1 MTFDIKAVKARAEAK
16 RAENTQTQETQP
28 EAVVVEVAPAPAVI
42 RTKAE
47 AALIDLNA
55 TKRGNK
61 NVRKTLSYTSHA
73 ARSVELVA
81 EIFDTD
87 RYETSL
93 FAALGADIEIL
104 NRLRLLALDNPDLK
118 KIFIELED
126 RLDYEDRIF
135 KNLADKELAKI
146 LL

>member
-1 MTFDIKAVKARAEAK
+1 M
-16 RAENTQTQETQP
+16 
-28 EAVVVEVAPAPAVI
+28 APAPAVI

-118 KIFIELED
+118 KIFIDLED
-126 RLDYEDRIF
+126 RMDYEDRIF

>member
-1 MTFDIKAVKARAEAK
+1 MKFDIKSARARAEAN

-28 EAVVVEVAPAPAVI
+28 EAVVVNLAPAVI

-104 NRLRLLALDNPDLK
+104 NRLRLLALDNHDLK

-135 KNLADKELAKI
+135 KNLADKELART
-146 LL
+146 

>member
-16 RAENTQTQETQP
+16 RAEHTQTQETQP
-28 EAVVVEVAPAPAVI
+28 EAVVVELAPAVI

-81 EIFDTD
+81 DIFDTD

-104 NRLRLLALDNPDLK
+104 NRLRLLALDNHDLK
-118 KIFIELED
+118 KIFIDLED
-126 RLDYEDRIF
+126 RMDYEDRIF
-135 KNLADKELAKI
+135 KNLADKELART
-146 LL
+146 

>member
-1 MTFDIKAVKARAEAK
+1 MKFDIKSARARAEAN

-28 EAVVVEVAPAPAVI
+28 EAVVVNLAPAVI

-126 RLDYEDRIF
+126 RMDYEDRIF
-135 KNLADKELAKI
+135 KNLADKELART
-146 LL
+146 

>member
-1 MTFDIKAVKARAEAK
+1 MKFDIKSARARAEAN

-28 EAVVVEVAPAPAVI
+28 EAVVVNLAPAVI

-61 NVRKTLSYTSHA
+61 NLRKTLSYTSHA

-104 NRLRLLALDNPDLK
+104 NRLRLLALDNHDLK

-135 KNLADKELAKI
+135 KNLADKELAKNA
-146 LL
+146 LG

>member
-28 EAVVVEVAPAPAVI
+28 EAVVVELAPAVI

-118 KIFIELED
+118 KIFIDLED

-135 KNLADKELAKI
+135 KNLADKELART
-146 LL
+146 

>member
-28 EAVVVEVAPAPAVI
+28 EAVVVNLAPAVI

-55 TKRGNK
+55 VKRGNK

-73 ARSVELVA
+73 ARSVELIA
-81 EIFDTD
+81 DIFDTD

-118 KIFIELED
+118 KIFIDLED
-126 RLDYEDRIF
+126 RMDYEDRIF
-135 KNLADKELAKI
+135 KNLADKELART
-146 LL
+146 

>member
-28 EAVVVEVAPAPAVI
+28 EAVVVELTPAVI

-118 KIFIELED
+118 KIFIDLED
-126 RLDYEDRIF
+126 RMDYEDRIF
-135 KNLADKELAKI
+135 KNLADKELART
-146 LL
+146 

>member
-1 MTFDIKAVKARAEAK
+1 MKFDIKSARARAEAN

-28 EAVVVEVAPAPAVI
+28 EAVVVNLAPAVI

-104 NRLRLLALDNPDLK
+104 NRLRLLALDNHDLK

-135 KNLADKELAKI
+135 KNLADKELAKNA
-146 LL
+146 LG

>member
-1 MTFDIKAVKARAEAK
+1 MKFDIKSARARAEAN
-16 RAENTQTQETQP
+16 RAENTQTQDTQP
-28 EAVVVEVAPAPAVI
+28 EAVIVELAPAVT

-55 TKRGNK
+55 VKRGNK

-81 EIFDTD
+81 KIFDTD

-118 KIFIELED
+118 KIFIDLED
-126 RLDYEDRIF
+126 RMDYEDRIF
-135 KNLADKELAKI
+135 KNLADKELART
-146 LL
+146 

>member
-16 RAENTQTQETQP
+16 RAEHTQTQETQP
-28 EAVVVEVAPAPAVI
+28 EAVVVELTPAVI

-55 TKRGNK
+55 VKRGNK

-81 EIFDTD
+81 GIFDTD

-118 KIFIELED
+118 KIFIDLED
-126 RLDYEDRIF
+126 RMDYEDRIF
-135 KNLADKELAKI
+135 KNLADKELART
-146 LL
+146 

>member
-28 EAVVVEVAPAPAVI
+28 EAVVVELAPAVT

-55 TKRGNK
+55 VKRGNK

-118 KIFIELED
+118 KIFIDLED
-126 RLDYEDRIF
+126 RMDYEDRIF
-135 KNLADKELAKI
+135 KNLADKELART
-146 LL
+146 

>member
-16 RAENTQTQETQP
+16 RAEHQETQP

-55 TKRGNK
+55 VKRGNK

-73 ARSVELVA
+73 ARSVELIA
-81 EIFDTD
+81 DIFDTD

-118 KIFIELED
+118 KIFIDLED
-126 RLDYEDRIF
+126 RMDYEDRIF
-135 KNLADKELAKI
+135 KNLADKELART
-146 LL
+146 

>member
-1 MTFDIKAVKARAEAK
+1 MKFDIKSARARAEAN

-28 EAVVVEVAPAPAVI
+28 EAVVVNLAPAVI

-47 AALIDLNA
+47 TALIDLNA

-104 NRLRLLALDNPDLK
+104 NRLRLLALDNHDLK

-135 KNLADKELAKI
+135 KNLADKELAKNA
-146 LL
+146 LG

>member
-1 MTFDIKAVKARAEAK
+1 MKFDIKSARARAEAN
-16 RAENTQTQETQP
+16 RAENTQTQDTQP
-28 EAVVVEVAPAPAVI
+28 EAVIVELAPAVT

-55 TKRGNK
+55 VKRGNK

-73 ARSVELVA
+73 ARSVGLVA

-118 KIFIELED
+118 KIFIDLED

-135 KNLADKELAKI
+135 KNLADKELAKNA
-146 LL
+146 LG

>member
-16 RAENTQTQETQP
+16 RAENTQPQEIQP
-28 EAVVVEVAPAPAVI
+28 EAVLVELAPAVI

-47 AALIDLNA
+47 TALIDLNA

-104 NRLRLLALDNPDLK
+104 NRLRLLALDNPELK

-126 RLDYEDRIF
+126 RMDYEDRIF
-135 KNLADKELAKI
+135 KNLADKELART
-146 LL
+146 

>member
-1 MTFDIKAVKARAEAK
+1 MKFDIKSARARAEAN
-16 RAENTQTQETQP
+16 RAENTQTQDTQP
-28 EAVVVEVAPAPAVI
+28 EAVIVELAPAVT

-55 TKRGNK
+55 VKRGNK

-118 KIFIELED
+118 KIFIDLED
-126 RLDYEDRIF
+126 RMDYEDRIF

>member
-16 RAENTQTQETQP
+16 RAEHTQTQETQP
-28 EAVVVEVAPAPAVI
+28 EAVVVELAPAVI

-73 ARSVELVA
+73 ARSVELIA
-81 EIFDTD
+81 DIFDTD

-118 KIFIELED
+118 KIFIDLED
-126 RLDYEDRIF
+126 RMDYEDRIF
-135 KNLADKELAKI
+135 KNLADKELART
-146 LL
+146 

>member
-1 MTFDIKAVKARAEAK
+1 MKFDIKSARARAEAN

-28 EAVVVEVAPAPAVI
+28 EAVVVNLAPAVI

-47 AALIDLNA
+47 TALIDLNA

-118 KIFIELED
+118 KIFIDLED

-135 KNLADKELAKI
+135 KNLADKELART
-146 LL
+146 

>member
-16 RAENTQTQETQP
+16 RAEHTQTQETQP
-28 EAVVVEVAPAPAVI
+28 EAVVVELAPAVI
-42 RTKAE
+42 RTKSE

-55 TKRGNK
+55 VKRGNK

-73 ARSVELVA
+73 ARSVELIA
-81 EIFDTD
+81 DIFDTD

-118 KIFIELED
+118 KIFIDLED
-126 RLDYEDRIF
+126 RMDYEDRIF
-135 KNLADKELAKI
+135 KNLADKELART
-146 LL
+146 

>member
-28 EAVVVEVAPAPAVI
+28 EAVVVELAPAVI
-42 RTKAE
+42 RTKSE

-55 TKRGNK
+55 VKRGNK

-118 KIFIELED
+118 KIFIDLED
-126 RLDYEDRIF
+126 RMDYEDRIF
-135 KNLADKELAKI
+135 KNLADKELART
-146 LL
+146 

>member
-1 MTFDIKAVKARAEAK
+1 MKFDIKSARARAEAN

-28 EAVVVEVAPAPAVI
+28 EAVVVNLAPAVI

-47 AALIDLNA
+47 TALIDLNA

-104 NRLRLLALDNPDLK
+104 NRLRLLALDNHDLK

-126 RLDYEDRIF
+126 RMDYEDRIF
-135 KNLADKELAKI
+135 KNLADKELART
-146 LL
+146 

>member
-1 MTFDIKAVKARAEAK
+1 MKFDIKSARARAEAN

-28 EAVVVEVAPAPAVI
+28 EAVVVNLAPAVI

-104 NRLRLLALDNPDLK
+104 NRLRLLALDNSDLK
-118 KIFIELED
+118 KIFIDLED
-126 RLDYEDRIF
+126 RMDYEDRIF
-135 KNLADKELAKI
+135 KNLADKELART
-146 LL
+146 

>member
-16 RAENTQTQETQP
+16 RAENTQIQETQP
-28 EAVVVEVAPAPAVI
+28 EAVVVELAPAVI

-55 TKRGNK
+55 VKRGNK

-118 KIFIELED
+118 KIFIDLED

-135 KNLADKELAKI
+135 KNLADKELART
-146 LL
+146 

>member
-28 EAVVVEVAPAPAVI
+28 EAVVVNLAPTVI

-55 TKRGNK
+55 VKRGNK

-118 KIFIELED
+118 KIFIDLED
-126 RLDYEDRIF
+126 RMDYEDRIF
-135 KNLADKELAKI
+135 KNLADKELART
-146 LL
+146 

>member
-16 RAENTQTQETQP
+16 RAENTQPQEIQP
-28 EAVVVEVAPAPAVI
+28 EAVLVELAPAVI

-81 EIFDTD
+81 KIFDTD

-104 NRLRLLALDNPDLK
+104 NRLRLLALDNPELK
-118 KIFIELED
+118 KIFIDLED

-135 KNLADKELAKI
+135 KNLADKELART
-146 LL
+146 

>member
-16 RAENTQTQETQP
+16 RAEHTQTQETQP
-28 EAVVVEVAPAPAVI
+28 EAVVVELAPAVI

-93 FAALGADIEIL
+93 FAALGVDIEIL
-104 NRLRLLALDNPDLK
+104 NRLRLLALDNSDLK
-118 KIFIELED
+118 KIFIDLED
-126 RLDYEDRIF
+126 RMDYEDRIF
-135 KNLADKELAKI
+135 KNLADKELART
-146 LL
+146 

>member
-47 AALIDLNA
+47 EALIDLNA

-73 ARSVELVA
+73 ARSVELKA
-81 EIFDTD
+81 DIFDTD

-104 NRLRLLALDNPDLK
+104 NRLRLLALDNPGLK
-118 KIFIELED
+118 KIFIDLED
-126 RLDYEDRIF
+126 RMDYEDRIF
-135 KNLADKELAKI
+135 KNLADKELART
-146 LL
+146 

>member
-1 MTFDIKAVKARAEAK
+1 MKFDIKSARARAEAN
-16 RAENTQTQETQP
+16 RAENTQTQDTQP
-28 EAVVVEVAPAPAVI
+28 EAVIVELAPAVT

-55 TKRGNK
+55 VKRGNK

-81 EIFDTD
+81 KIFDTD

-104 NRLRLLALDNPDLK
+104 NRLRLLALDNHDLK

-135 KNLADKELAKI
+135 KNLADKELART
-146 LL
+146 

>member
-16 RAENTQTQETQP
+16 RAEHTQTQETQP
-28 EAVVVEVAPAPAVI
+28 EAVVVELAPAVI
-42 RTKAE
+42 RTKSE

-55 TKRGNK
+55 VKRGNK

-73 ARSVELVA
+73 ARSVELIA
-81 EIFDTD
+81 DIFDTD

-104 NRLRLLALDNPDLK
+104 NRLRLLALDNSDLK
-118 KIFIELED
+118 KIFIDLED
-126 RLDYEDRIF
+126 RMDYEDRIF
-135 KNLADKELAKI
+135 KNLADKELART
-146 LL
+146 

>member
-28 EAVVVEVAPAPAVI
+28 EAVVVELAPAVI

-55 TKRGNK
+55 VKRGNK

-81 EIFDTD
+81 GFFDTD

-104 NRLRLLALDNPDLK
+104 NRLRLLALDNPELK
-118 KIFIELED
+118 KIFIDLED
-126 RLDYEDRIF
+126 RLDHEDRIF
-135 KNLADKELAKI
+135 KNLADKELAKNA
-146 LL
+146 LG

>member
-16 RAENTQTQETQP
+16 RAENTQPQEIQP
-28 EAVVVEVAPAPAVI
+28 EAVLVELAPAVI

-47 AALIDLNA
+47 TALIDLNA

-61 NVRKTLSYTSHA
+61 NVRKTLTYTSHA

-118 KIFIELED
+118 KIFIDLED
-126 RLDYEDRIF
+126 RMDYEDRIF

>member
-16 RAENTQTQETQP
+16 RAEHTQTQETQP
-28 EAVVVEVAPAPAVI
+28 EAVIVELAPAVT

-55 TKRGNK
+55 VKRGNK

-81 EIFDTD
+81 KIFDTD

-104 NRLRLLALDNPDLK
+104 NRLRLLALDNHDLK

>member
-1 MTFDIKAVKARAEAK
+1 MKFDIKSARARAEAN

-28 EAVVVEVAPAPAVI
+28 EAVVVNLAPAVI

-55 TKRGNK
+55 VKRGNK

-73 ARSVELVA
+73 ARSVELIA
-81 EIFDTD
+81 DIFDTD

-118 KIFIELED
+118 KIFIDLED
-126 RLDYEDRIF
+126 RMDYEDRIF
-135 KNLADKELAKI
+135 KNLADKELART
-146 LL
+146 

>member
-16 RAENTQTQETQP
+16 RAEHTQTQETQP
-28 EAVVVEVAPAPAVI
+28 EAVVVELAPAVI

-81 EIFDTD
+81 KIFDTD

-118 KIFIELED
+118 KIFIDLED
-126 RLDYEDRIF
+126 RMDYEDRIF

>member
-1 MTFDIKAVKARAEAK
+1 MKFDIKSARARAEAN
-16 RAENTQTQETQP
+16 RAENTQTQDTQP
-28 EAVVVEVAPAPAVI
+28 EAVIVELAPAVT

-55 TKRGNK
+55 VKRGNK

-81 EIFDTD
+81 KIFDTD

-104 NRLRLLALDNPDLK
+104 NRLRLLALDNHDLK

-135 KNLADKELAKI
+135 KNLADKELAKNA
-146 LL
+146 LG

>member
-1 MTFDIKAVKARAEAK
+1 MKFDIKSARARAEAN
-16 RAENTQTQETQP
+16 RAENTQTQDTQP
-28 EAVVVEVAPAPAVI
+28 EAVIVELAPAVT

-55 TKRGNK
+55 VKRGNK

-81 EIFDTD
+81 KIFDTD

-118 KIFIELED
+118 KIFIDLED
-126 RLDYEDRIF
+126 RMDYEDRIF

>member
-16 RAENTQTQETQP
+16 RAEHTQTQETQP
-28 EAVVVEVAPAPAVI
+28 EAVVVELAPAVI

-104 NRLRLLALDNPDLK
+104 NRLRLLALDNSDLK

-126 RLDYEDRIF
+126 RMDYEDRIF
-135 KNLADKELAKI
+135 KNLADKELART
-146 LL
+146 

>member
-16 RAENTQTQETQP
+16 RAENTQIQETQP
-28 EAVVVEVAPAPAVI
+28 EAVVVELAPAVI

-118 KIFIELED
+118 KIFIDLED

-135 KNLADKELAKI
+135 KNLADKELART
-146 LL
+146 